1 MFAVMVTWPDGDQRG
16 LRELKKQI
24 TREAIADA
32 ARQLALGN
40 GLDHVTRRD
49 CTRAFVSRR
58 AVGEKWLSKPVQ
70 APLKQLGRLG

>member
-1 MFAVMVTWPDGDQRG
+1 MATNEPG

-40 GLDHVTRRD
+40 GLDHVTLD
-49 CTRAFVSRR
+49 ETAHVAFVSRR

>member
-40 GLDHVTRRD
+40 GLDHVTLD
-49 CTRAFVSRR
+49 EIAHVAFVSPRT
-58 AVGEKWLSKPVQ
+58 VSNYFSCNGEA
-70 APLKQLGRLG
+70 APPPRKH

>member
-1 MFAVMVTWPDGDQRG
+1 MATNEPG

-40 GLDHVTRRD
+40 GLDHVTLDEIAHVLSSPVVRSGRSG
-49 CTRAFVSRR
+49 SRSPSR
-58 AVGEKWLSKPVQ
+58 P
-70 APLKQLGRLG
+70 R